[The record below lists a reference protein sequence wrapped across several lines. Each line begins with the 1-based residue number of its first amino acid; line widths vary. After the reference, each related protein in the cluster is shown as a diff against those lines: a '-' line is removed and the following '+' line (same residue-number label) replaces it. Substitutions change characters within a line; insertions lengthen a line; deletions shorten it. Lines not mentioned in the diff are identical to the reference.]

1 MQVVQSIKVA
11 GWAWRGA
18 FSMMLRPVTW
28 VPFLVVTAVQFAAL
42 AILVF
47 FDRPLILPMGL
58 PIVQRLGGEAATH
71 YPVFYYALPTL
82 FSRANLVIGTLV
94 ASIAGGTATLLF
106 ARLWGLGNSDR
117 AWRRAFR
124 AAPTLIPLTL
134 LLIGILYGIGV
145 LVRLVPRGPMLGNSA
160 VRWGTRGGMLAVL
173 IVVQS
178 LLGYTTAWVVLMGH
192 RFFPALRDSIKVTRI
207 TLLPTLLVVAL
218 PTALLFPISYAT
230 SRIDLIAAKLRP
242 ETTLALVSVQIV
254 TELFCTFILA
264 GALTRLF
271 VWRMEAGR

>member
-1 MQVVQSIKVA
+1 VQVVQSIKVA

-28 VPFLVVTAVQFAAL
+28 VPFLIVTAVQFIVL

-47 FDRPLILPMGL
+47 FDNPLILPLGL
-58 PIVQRLGGEAATH
+58 PLVQRLGGEAATH

-82 FSRANLVIGTLV
+82 FSRSNLVIGALV

-106 ARLWGLGNSDR
+106 ARFWGLGNSDR

-124 AAPTLIPLTL
+124 AAPKLIPLTL
-134 LLIGILYGIGV
+134 LVIAILYGVGA
-145 LVRLVPRGPMLGNSA
+145 LVRLVPRDLMLTNSA
-160 VRWGTRGGMLAVL
+160 VRWGTRLGMLAVFV
-173 IVVQS
+173 IVQS

-192 RFFPALRDSIKVTRI
+192 KFFPALRDSIKVTGI

-218 PTALLFPISYAT
+218 PTAILFPISYAT
-230 SRIDLIAAKLRP
+230 SRIDLIAQKLRP

-254 TELFCTFILA
+254 MELFCTFILA
-264 GALTRLF
+264 AALTRLF
-271 VWRMEAGR
+271 VWRMEASR

>member
-11 GWAWRGA
+11 SWAWRGA
-18 FSMMLRPVTW
+18 FSMMLRPITW
-28 VPFLVVTAVQFAAL
+28 VPFLVVTAVQFAVL
-42 AILVF
+42 AILVS

-58 PIVQRLGGEAATH
+58 PLVQRLGGEAATH
-71 YPVFYYALPTL
+71 YPIFYYALPTL
-82 FSRANLVIGTLV
+82 FSRVNLIIGTLV
-94 ASIAGGTATLLF
+94 ASVAGGTATLLF
-106 ARLWGLGNSDR
+106 ARFWGLGSSDR

-124 AAPTLIPLTL
+124 AAPKLIPLAL
-134 LLIGILYGIGV
+134 LLLGILYGIGA
-145 LVRLVPRGPMLGNSA
+145 LVRLVPRDLMLDNA
-160 VRWGTRGGMLAVL
+160 VVRWATRGGMLAVFV
-173 IVVQS
+173 IVQS

-192 RFFPALRDSIKVTRI
+192 KLLPALRDSIKVTGI

-218 PTALLFPISYAT
+218 PTALLFPVSYAT
-230 SRIDLIAAKLRP
+230 SRIDLIAEKLRP

-271 VWRMEAGR
+271 VWRMETGR

>member
-1 MQVVQSIKVA
+1 MQVGQSVKVA

-18 FSMMLRPVTW
+18 FSMMLRPITW
-28 VPFLVVTAVQFAAL
+28 VPFLLVTAVQFAVL

-47 FDRPLILPMGL
+47 FDKPLILPFGL
-58 PIVQRLGGEAATH
+58 PLVQRLAGEAATH

-82 FSRANLVIGTLV
+82 FSRANLVIGALV

-106 ARLWGLGNSDR
+106 ARFWGMGNSDG
-117 AWRRAFR
+117 AWRRGFR

-134 LLIGILYGIGV
+134 LVIGILYGIGA
-145 LVRLVPRGPMLGNSA
+145 LVRLVPRDLMLTNAA
-160 VRWGTRGGMLAVL
+160 VRWGTRGGMLAVF
-173 IVVQS
+173 IIVQS
-178 LLGYTTAWVVLMGH
+178 LFGYTTAWVVLMGH
-192 RFFPALRDSIKVTRI
+192 RFLPALRDSFKVTGI

-230 SRIDLIAAKLRP
+230 SRIDLIAQKLRP

-254 TELFCTFILA
+254 MELFCTFILV

-271 VWRMEAGR
+271 VWRMEVGR